1 MTLAVKRAVELTR
14 RTKEPLFVNHDI
26 AVEHIVVICVLDVHR
41 YEVALRFDVLDTLGL
56 GDGSRRLLFLKRIRG
71 ILERLDRRI
80 YVGLRCIVVIVDD
93 FGFRKSS
100 GKGGPGI
107 RCVV

>member
-1 MTLAVKRAVELTR
+1 MALSVKRAIELACGSE
-14 RTKEPLFVNHDI
+14 EPFVINHNVAI
-26 AVEHIVVICVLDVHR
+26 EHIVVVRILDVHIH
-41 YEVALRFDVLDTLGL
+41 EVILRRDVLDALRL

-71 ILERLDRRI
+71 VIELFDRRI
-80 YVGLRCIVVIVDD
+80 YIGLRCIVVIVDD
-93 FGFRKSS
+93 FGVSKSS